1 MHDAA
6 DLDIGMKAAK
16 EDLLSVPH
24 FACFGG
30 IVFAFARLE
39 YLIQVTWGQAN
50 VEHLKILVLT
60 KSLSYSQKRDTL
72 YSYFK
77 NFKLANP
84 HHEIENK
91 KIIDRADVYNSLR
104 NNIAHVL
111 WREGTRPDS
120 IRAGHIDVRRGKGK
134 IAGYSDEEKD
144 YTLSELAAIANE
156 LRGITNALIRYLRD
170 SGISSDVAARI
181 EQVNE

>member
-1 MHDAA
+1 
-6 DLDIGMKAAK
+6 MKAAK

-24 FACFGG
+24 FACLGG

-77 NFKLANP
+77 NFKLENP
-84 HHEIENK
+84 NTKSRTRKLLIEPTFTIPFGTTLHMYFGGK
-91 KIIDRADVYNSLR
+91 ERARTQSALAISMFVGAKEKLRDIRMRRRTTLYPSLR
-104 NNIAHVL
+104 QLRMN
-111 WREGTRPDS
+111 S
-120 IRAGHIDVRRGKGK
+120 
-134 IAGYSDEEKD
+134 EE
-144 YTLSELAAIANE
+144 LQML
-156 LRGITNALIRYLRD
+156 
-170 SGISSDVAARI
+170 
-181 EQVNE
+181 

>member
-1 MHDAA
+1 
-6 DLDIGMKAAK
+6 MKAAK

-111 WREGTRPDS
+111 WREGTRPGS